1 VARMSVTAEKWAKR
15 VAEWRESGLTSVRF
29 CEGRGYSPGGLR
41 HWAYRLAHGDGK
53 MPKALKKPKAPK
65 TSIRMA
71 RVLRAPRSVALAVA
85 GRAAGSAVD
94 ASVSLVEA
102 ALAIELG
109 TARVLVRRGVD
120 AVTLATVVDVL
131 APRVGAR

>member
-1 VARMSVTAEKWAKR
+1 
-15 VAEWRESGLTSVRF
+15 
-29 CEGRGYSPGGLR
+29 
-41 HWAYRLAHGDGK
+41 
-53 MPKALKKPKAPK
+53 
-65 TSIRMA
+65 MA
-71 RVLRAPRSVALAVA
+71 RVLRAPRPVALALAERSA
-85 GRAAGSAVD
+85 GIAVD
-94 ASVSLVEA
+94 AAVSLVEP

>member
-1 VARMSVTAEKWAKR
+1 MPRMSGTAAKWAKR
-15 VAEWRESGLTSVRF
+15 VAEWRKSGLTSVQF
-29 CEGRGYSPGGLR
+29 CEGREFSAGGLR
-41 HWAYRLAHGDGK
+41 HWAYRLAQGAGK
-53 MPKALKKPKAPK
+53 TPR
-65 TSIRMA
+65 TTIRMA
-71 RVLRAPRSVALAVA
+71 RVLRAPRPVALALAERSA
-85 GRAAGSAVD
+85 GIAVD
-94 ASVSLVEA
+94 PAASLVEP